1 MMMVQSGFLHFHIA
15 FPADIVFIVKDKPHP
30 IFERDADD
38 LVYTATVPLGKVISF
53 TPHLSSVGAEL
64 GYGATTQDPVIFF

>member
-1 MMMVQSGFLHFHIA
+1 MLPFHIA
-15 FPADIVFIVKDKPHP
+15 FPADIVFIVKDKPHL

-64 GYGATTQDPVIFF
+64 CYGATTQDPVIFF

>member
-1 MMMVQSGFLHFHIA
+1 MLPFHIA

-38 LVYTATVPLGKVISF
+38 LVYTATVPLGKVILASRHIC
-53 TPHLSSVGAEL
+53 PVLVPSSVMGGRL
-64 GYGATTQDPVIFF
+64 KIQ